1 MTGAFPRRKSY
12 AKLLSQFNKNRI
24 SADVYKEKTI
34 NIIRTV
40 LKKLKDI
47 GLDVGSDL
55 MYFDDDIFYPFI
67 TDIQNV
73 ERGWLVRYYDNNY
86 FVRNIVI
93 KSKISLKTT
102 RSWFTEKIGVYQKLS
117 DLGFSEYIVA
127 LPGPLTIANYSIDQA
142 GVYASKTQIMI
153 DYARIIAEIT
163 ESYINNGISVEL
175 HEPELCF
182 TSQLTNELI
191 RQIYVDLF
199 SPLGEK
205 VHLVTYFGVPNLEI
219 LNLLPRDLTLGVE
232 AISLEKSREIFDK
245 LKDFSSIRLGIV
257 DSRNT
262 KMEKIDDLI
271 SLVFKLVDKGIHI
284 EYLSF
289 NSMTEFLPE
298 VIAYKK
304 VKLLKRVVEAIKH

>member
-1 MTGAFPRRKSY
+1 
-12 AKLLSQFNKNRI
+12 
-24 SADVYKEKTI
+24 
-34 NIIRTV
+34 
-40 LKKLKDI
+40 
-47 GLDVGSDL
+47 

-102 RSWFTEKIGVYQKLS
+102 RPWFTEKIGVYQKLS

-127 LPGPLTIANYSIDQA
+127 LPGPLTIANHSIDEA
-142 GVYASKTQIMI
+142 RVYASKSQIMI

-163 ESYINNGISVEL
+163 ESYINNGIRVEL

-232 AISLEKSREIFDK
+232 AISLEKTREIFDK

-271 SLVFKLVDKGIHI
+271 SLVFKLEDKGIHI
-284 EYLSF
+284 KYLSF

-304 VKLLKRVVEAIKH
+304 IKLLKRVVEAIKH

>member
-1 MTGAFPRRKSY
+1 
-12 AKLLSQFNKNRI
+12 
-24 SADVYKEKTI
+24 
-34 NIIRTV
+34 V

-102 RSWFTEKIGVYQKLS
+102 RPWFTEKISVYQKLS

-127 LPGPLTIANYSIDQA
+127 LPGPLTIANYSIDEA
-142 GVYASKTQIMI
+142 RVYASKSQIMI
-153 DYARIIAEIT
+153 DYARIIAEIA
-163 ESYINNGISVEL
+163 ESYINNGIRVEL

-271 SLVFKLVDKGIHI
+271 SLVFKLEDKGIHI